1 MDQKTIDQMKEKVT
15 IWSFQELPGKFWI
28 YSLFVFLSYN
38 TLSPFFQNLNSML
51 RLRFGYDIRGA
62 GYAASFPAMGVAL
75 FAPIVGVLSDRHGNR
90 AHFMILAT
98 TI

>member
-1 MDQKTIDQMKEKVT
+1 
-15 IWSFQELPGKFWI
+15 
-28 YSLFVFLSYN
+28 
-38 TLSPFFQNLNSML
+38 ML

-62 GYAASFPAMGVAL
+62 GYAASFPAMGIAL
-75 FAPIVGVLSDRHGNR
+75 FAPLVGVLSDRHGNR